1 MLKAEGWAA
10 ECESWLAI
18 ARFYTLRL
26 DFDFEGVGGIA
37 TTAGVAAADG
47 CALDAVA
54 VVVDAVV
61 AAVVDAVVVV
71 VVVATFQ
78 LQTSF
83 FRSAVESPRNKTNG
97 PSEDLAEGGEKK
109 IRGWCPYHEK
119 AGLGFVL

>member
-47 CALDAVA
+47 CPLDAVA
-54 VVVDAVV
+54 AVDDAVV
-61 AAVVDAVVVV
+61 AAVVVVVV
-71 VVVATFQ
+71 VDVVATFQ

-109 IRGWCPYHEK
+109 IRGWCPNHEK